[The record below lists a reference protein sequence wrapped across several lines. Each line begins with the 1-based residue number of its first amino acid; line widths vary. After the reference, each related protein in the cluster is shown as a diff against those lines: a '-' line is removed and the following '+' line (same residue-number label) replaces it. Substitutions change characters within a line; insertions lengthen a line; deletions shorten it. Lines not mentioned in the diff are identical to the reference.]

1 MEDDIVRMTNKNI
14 ARFECKCIKDS
25 VIEDSYR
32 IITTY
37 EPVSYSEYNFYD
49 EEKQRFNYKML
60 NNFIRD
66 SGFIRGEKTE
76 SKTPN
81 LYRFDLSTGF
91 YEPVN
96 YMELM
101 TYISRTLVEND
112 IYPSISAGF
121 EKSLNNL
128 LLALPNEKEVCGCP
142 EYEELRKY
150 YEDESTIAFK
160 NGFYNI
166 RHNRFLPLT
175 SCIFKAYHVN
185 VEFNPEALN
194 NDIGTKYREMMET
207 DEQFELLMEL
217 CGNAIYDF
225 DKPLIPTYILLY
237 GQGSNGK
244 SVVIDSLTRVIGVNQ
259 CSSVNLEYMT
269 DPFMLAMCKGKRA
282 NIVPDAS
289 KGFVD
294 FSNKFAN
301 VVSSFIKETTSGEGW
316 AFNEKHKQ
324 GSGIRTPACTKF
336 IYGSNHYLNMND
348 TTMGARRRFYA
359 IPFMKTFDND
369 RALSTRFEGKEETEW
384 FAMRALVAFLNTI
397 DNSMEGKQFCQ
408 GVNYTAE
415 YIHCEISAQLKSQ
428 NFADGNCLTYYLKYC
443 TPVDVSNREEVIEY
457 LLDPDNFSEDL
468 YHDMS
473 SYFKDSGDFSKFSC
487 KILNS
492 KLLEYGL
499 ICNNIPRREN
509 GRVVRPYNIMR
520 IEDHN
525 KLYKK

>member
-1 MEDDIVRMTNKNI
+1 MEDDIVKKTKRNI
-14 ARFECKCIKDS
+14 LRLGCEPIVDS
-25 VIEDSYR
+25 VEKYGYH

-37 EPVSYSEYNFYD
+37 EPVCYSEYEFYNV
-49 EEKQRFNYKML
+49 EKERFNYKML
-60 NNFIRD
+60 SNFLRD
-66 SGFIRGEKTE
+66 SGFIRMKNSD
-76 SKTPN
+76 SKTPP
-81 LYRFDLSTGF
+81 LFRFDLSTGF
-91 YEPVN
+91 YEPTSYV
-96 YMELM
+96 ELM
-101 TYISRTLVEND
+101 TYISRTLMEND
-112 IYPSISAGF
+112 IYPSISTGF
-121 EKSLNNL
+121 EKSLNSI
-128 LLALPNEKEVCGCP
+128 LLALPNEDDVCGCS

-150 YEDESTIAFK
+150 YEDEATIAFK
-160 NGFYNI
+160 NGFYSI
-166 RHNRFLPLT
+166 RYNKFLPLT
-175 SCIFKAYHVN
+175 SCIFKSYHVD
-185 VEFNPEALN
+185 VEFNPKAFEN
-194 NDIGTKYREMMET
+194 NIGLKYREMMET

-244 SVVIDSLTRVIGVNQ
+244 SVVIDTVTRIIGVNQ

-301 VVSSFIKETTSGEGW
+301 VVSSFIKDTTSGEGW

-324 GSGIRTPACTKF
+324 GSGIRAPACTKYIF
-336 IYGSNHYLNMND
+336 GSNHYLNMND
-348 TTMGARRRFYA
+348 TTMGAKRRFYA
-359 IPFMKTFDND
+359 IPFSKTFEND
-369 RALSTRFEGKEETEW
+369 RALSMRFVGKEETEW
-384 FAMRALVAFLNTI
+384 FAMRALVAFINTI
-397 DNSMEGKQFCQ
+397 DNSMNGMQNHEGY
-408 GVNYTAE
+408 GYTAE

-499 ICNNIPRREN
+499 ICNNIPRRDD
-509 GRVVRPYNIMR
+509 GHLVRPYNVMR
-520 IEDHN
+520 IDDHN

>member
-1 MEDDIVRMTNKNI
+1 MEDDIVKMTNKNI
-14 ARFECKCIKDS
+14 ARFECNVKDS
-25 VIEDSYR
+25 VIEDGYR

-66 SGFIRGEKTE
+66 SGFIRSEKTE

-185 VEFNPEALN
+185 VGFNPEALN
-194 NDIGTKYREMMET
+194 KRYR
-207 DEQFELLMEL
+207 
-217 CGNAIYDF
+217 
-225 DKPLIPTYILLY
+225 
-237 GQGSNGK
+237 
-244 SVVIDSLTRVIGVNQ
+244 
-259 CSSVNLEYMT
+259 
-269 DPFMLAMCKGKRA
+269 
-282 NIVPDAS
+282 
-289 KGFVD
+289 
-294 FSNKFAN
+294 
-301 VVSSFIKETTSGEGW
+301 
-316 AFNEKHKQ
+316 
-324 GSGIRTPACTKF
+324 
-336 IYGSNHYLNMND
+336 
-348 TTMGARRRFYA
+348 
-359 IPFMKTFDND
+359 
-369 RALSTRFEGKEETEW
+369 
-384 FAMRALVAFLNTI
+384 
-397 DNSMEGKQFCQ
+397 
-408 GVNYTAE
+408 
-415 YIHCEISAQLKSQ
+415 
-428 NFADGNCLTYYLKYC
+428 
-443 TPVDVSNREEVIEY
+443 
-457 LLDPDNFSEDL
+457 
-468 YHDMS
+468 
-473 SYFKDSGDFSKFSC
+473 
-487 KILNS
+487 
-492 KLLEYGL
+492 
-499 ICNNIPRREN
+499 
-509 GRVVRPYNIMR
+509 
-520 IEDHN
+520 
-525 KLYKK
+525 